1 MFLDDP
7 FNILAFRFPELL
19 FLKELVLG
27 ATLVICSHV
36 HRFDKCL
43 LFSQLSPFYISS
55 LTKLYPHWDF
65 LYVDLTMCHYPSPS
79 WYLYFP
85 HYPAYILWLICTK
98 LLQTLLTP
106 LLLSSTYFNGKT
118 TTLVESKLL
127 LTRFLYFCS
136 WYVGER
142 QATAVTCS
150 EVRFMPM
157 GLRAAGQWCIHTPLH
172 IAGSVNFPLS

>member
-1 MFLDDP
+1 M
-7 FNILAFRFPELL
+7 ILLTSWPSDFQNSSFWKSL
-19 FLKELVLG
+19 FLALPWLFVLTYIDSIN
-27 ATLVICSHV
+27 ASY
-36 HRFDKCL
+36 FP
-43 LFSQLSPFYISS
+43 SSPFYISS

-65 LYVDLTMCHYPSPS
+65 LYIDLTMCHYPSPS

-85 HYPAYILWLICTK
+85 HYPAYILWLIYIK

-136 WYVGER
+136 CYVGER

-150 EVRFMPM
+150 EVRFMPV
-157 GLRAAGQWCIHTPLH
+157 GLHVAGQWCIHTPLH